1 MRRSVVL
8 FRLCLLVSSA
18 LVLEACST
26 AECDPACVAPAE
38 CNEGVC
44 QVEPRADA
52 GRADAAPGPD
62 ANTPA
67 DDARVPADD
76 ARAPAD
82 DAGTPT
88 DDATA
93 PAEDGGS
100 PAEDA
105 GELVD
110 SGPADSGVHA
120 VVAVTVTP
128 TSAVLVSTNGST
140 VSQTFVIQATY
151 GDGTTRTPTSAVVSV
166 DPPVLGDVRGSTFV
180 ANGRVGG
187 PGRVIADVDG
197 VRGEAS
203 VVVRLEQQTILP
215 GTPTTAPALF
225 TNLIVDPAREARV
238 LYPLHGAV
246 MPQNVPPAEI
256 QWERSA
262 PGDVF
267 RVTLSKPN
275 VTALVYNGTA
285 VAGFRRSLVVDVD
298 GWRRIA
304 QSEPDAWATI
314 TVDRWIA
321 ATGEAIAGTPVEVRF
336 ARAALLGAIYY
347 WDIARGRIVRIDDGT
362 TTRDEFMPSPQ
373 LGCIGCHTVSPS
385 GRYLA
390 GRLGGGEN
398 VAAVYDLTA
407 DLRTAPPP
415 TQFPVTSTT
424 VRWWFSSWSPDES
437 RLVVSVN
444 EQGGGRALAF
454 VDPVRG
460 QYVAPASGALP
471 TGAVTQPAWS
481 RDGTAIAY
489 IGDANTWGGEA
500 STGSLYVLP
509 VTGPDAVGAPRRIVT
524 GTTTMGAPAGAS
536 TSYPTWSPDSQWLAF
551 AHGTSSRSESGQSAL
566 YLVRRDG
573 QGLVRLDNAS
583 GGAQAVLSFQPRF
596 SPFVQDGYF
605 WLTYLSR
612 RDYGNESAGTRGSAR
627 QQLWVSAIKINP
639 QPGED
644 PSEVGYWLPGQDT
657 QSLNIAA
664 DWAARACLADSEVC
678 AVDAEC
684 CSGECDTQ
692 SGGTPV
698 CVPLSMCRAL
708 GEACQASE
716 QCCDGQLCVGGTC
729 GGV

>member
-1 MRRSVVL
+1 MRRGAELST
-8 FRLCLLVSSA
+8 LCLLAASA
-18 LVLEACST
+18 LVLDACSSG
-26 AECDPACVAPAE
+26 ECDPECVAPAV
-38 CNEGVC
+38 CAEGVC
-44 QVEPRADA
+44 QADPRSDA
-52 GRADAAPGPD
+52 GRADAAPRSD
-62 ANTPA
+62 ANT
-67 DDARVPADD
+67 PADD

-82 DAGTPT
+82 DATS
-88 DDATA
+88 
-93 PAEDGGS
+93 PADDGGS

-110 SGPADSGVHA
+110 SGPADAGEPVDSGPADSGVHP

-225 TNLIVDPAREARV
+225 TNLVVDPAREARV
-238 LYPLHGAV
+238 LYPLDGAV

-460 QYVAPASGALP
+460 QYVTPASGVLP

-489 IGDANTWGGEA
+489 IGDTNTWG
-500 STGSLYVLP
+500 
-509 VTGPDAVGAPRRIVT
+509 
-524 GTTTMGAPAGAS
+524 
-536 TSYPTWSPDSQWLAF
+536 W
-551 AHGTSSRSESGQSAL
+551 
-566 YLVRRDG
+566 
-573 QGLVRLDNAS
+573 
-583 GGAQAVLSFQPRF
+583 
-596 SPFVQDGYF
+596 
-605 WLTYLSR
+605 
-612 RDYGNESAGTRGSAR
+612 
-627 QQLWVSAIKINP
+627 
-639 QPGED
+639 
-644 PSEVGYWLPGQDT
+644 
-657 QSLNIAA
+657 
-664 DWAARACLADSEVC
+664 
-678 AVDAEC
+678 
-684 CSGECDTQ
+684 
-692 SGGTPV
+692 
-698 CVPLSMCRAL
+698 
-708 GEACQASE
+708 
-716 QCCDGQLCVGGTC
+716 
-729 GGV
+729 